1 MERKLRRR
9 IYVAG
14 AIRNPNCMELLG
26 NLRKG
31 MRVCTEFI
39 LEGYAP
45 FCPFIDFLLIFQL
58 QPGEVITEDDILDYS
73 VSFISD
79 SEIMYVVPGYEES
92 TGVKDEVEKAHSL
105 NIPIFY
111 DKECAL
117 EYLRVGPNVCWDT
130 FK

>member
-14 AIRNPNCMELLG
+14 AIRNPNCMKLLE

-73 VSFISD
+73 ISFISG
-79 SEIMYVVPGYEES
+79 SELMYVVPGYEDS
-92 TGVKDEVEKAHSL
+92 VGVQDEIEEAFTL
-105 NIPIFY
+105 NIPVFFS
-111 DKECAL
+111 KECAL
-117 EYLRVGPNVCWDT
+117 GYLRAGSKGVQNVD
-130 FK
+130 

>member
-14 AIRNPNCMELLG
+14 AIRNPNCMKFLD

-45 FCPFIDFLLIFQL
+45 FCPFIDFLLTFQL
-58 QPGEVITEDDILDYS
+58 QSGEEITEDDILDYS
-73 VSFISD
+73 ISFIPD
-79 SEIMYVVPGYEES
+79 SEVMYVVPGYEES
-92 TGVKDEVEKAHSL
+92 VGVKDEIERAYSL
-105 NIPIFY
+105 NIPVFFS
-111 DKECAL
+111 KKSVL
-117 EYLRVGPNVCWDT
+117 GYLQASERRAQNAN
-130 FK
+130 

>member
-1 MERKLRRR
+1 MKRKLRRK

-14 AIRNPNCMELLG
+14 AIRSPHCMKLLD

-73 VSFISD
+73 VSFVPGL
-79 SEIMYVVPGYEES
+79 EIMYVVPGYEDS
-92 TGVKDEVEKAHSL
+92 AGVQPEIELALTL
-105 NIPIFY
+105 NIPVFY

-117 EYLRVGPNVCWDT
+117 GYLRAGS
-130 FK
+130 KEA